1 MEFTKPLQDVE
12 VKEKESAKF
21 ECEVSRETAKVPK
34 TVCFVC
40 VCHIALFLD
49 ATFHSLFFQVK
60 WFRDG
65 SEIRKGKK
73 YEIISKGVQ
82 RILIVHKSVFDD
94 EAEYECDART
104 AKTTGI
110 LTVIGESGVH
120 CLRDVC
126 VCLPELNQSSF
137 HIQRKTLGSPRTS
150 PTWRAQRLIALK

>member
-1 MEFTKPLQDVE
+1 MKCLVRLPRCQRLFVL
-12 VKEKESAKF
+12 SAF
-21 ECEVSRETAKVPK
+21 VTLPSSR
-34 TVCFVC
+34 
-40 VCHIALFLD
+40 FLD

-120 CLRDVC
+120 CLCDVC
-126 VCLPELNQSSF
+126 VCLPES
-137 HIQRKTLGSPRTS
+137 
-150 PTWRAQRLIALK
+150 